1 MENPFKPTRAK
12 GSATDSDQFIGAYV
26 SEELAE
32 HLALLAIFRGLPK
45 VAIMEQAIQL
55 YTADTPVKIIM
66 PYLITRASE
75 TWHSELR
82 LNEGKVEWKT
92 AIEKEKKLIAF
103 KTELRIYL
111 KKQATI
117 SHTRISEILDRIE

>member
-12 GSATDSDQFIGAYV
+12 GSATDSDQFVGAYV

-32 HLALLAIFRGLPK
+32 HLALLAVFRGLPK

-75 TWHSELR
+75 TWKSELR
-82 LNEGKVEWKT
+82 SNEEKDGWKT
-92 AIEKEKKLIAF
+92 VAEKEAKLVEF

-111 KKQATI
+111 KKQAAI
-117 SHTRISEILDRIE
+117 SHTRISEILDRVE